1 MSFSSLRAAVRG
13 LVDCADL
20 LGGLVLI
27 AVTVL
32 NLAAVFMRYVM
43 LDSISWSEEMMRY
56 GAVWVTFLAAAGVS
70 LRDEHLSLEL
80 FRHVG
85 GPTCRKLHSALIH
98 LLAAGFAGVVL
109 YQGVIYCI
117 KNGMQTSPTLGLPMV
132 YAYGALAVGGA
143 LLLLAELVKTVD
155 VFLPPDPTDAADPTG
170 AAGA

>member
-1 MSFSSLRAAVRG
+1 MTYRALRTTVRV
-13 LVDCADL
+13 LVDGADL
-20 LGGLVLI
+20 LAGLVLI
-27 AVTVL
+27 AVTIL

-70 LRDEHLSLEL
+70 LREEHLSLEL

-85 GPTCRKLHSALIH
+85 GPACRKLHSALIH

-109 YQGVIYCI
+109 YQGVIYCLE
-117 KNGMQTSPTLGLPMV
+117 NGMQTSPTLGLPMV
-132 YAYGALAVGGA
+132 YAYGALVIGGG
-143 LLLLAELVKTVD
+143 LLLLAELAKAVD
-155 VFLPPDPTDAADPTG
+155 VFLPLDPTDAADPTG